1 MNVNA
6 AQAIQRQIKKEHV
19 TPTKESL
26 LKSIRESKY
35 TTISKLLK
43 YGNSNN
49 ELVMLHIA
57 DLESQGE
64 IIVFDDKIIAISPR
78 ITLSLIGLIFFGTV
92 IFGNLIA

>member
-43 YGNSNN
+43 YGDSNKI
-49 ELVMLHIA
+49 MTHIA

-64 IIVFDDKIIAISPR
+64 IIVFDDKIIAVSPR

>member
-6 AQAIQRQIKKEHV
+6 TQAIQRQIKKEHV

-43 YGNSNN
+43 YGDSNK
-49 ELVMLHIA
+49 VMTHIA
-57 DLESQGE
+57 ELESQGE
-64 IIVFDDKIIAISPR
+64 IIVFDDKIIAVSSR
-78 ITLSLIGLIFFGTV
+78 ITLSLIGLLFFGTV

>member
-43 YGNSNN
+43 YGDSNKI
-49 ELVMLHIA
+49 MTHIA

-64 IIVFDDKIIAISPR
+64 IIVFDDKIIAVSPR
-78 ITLSLIGLIFFGTV
+78 ITLSLIGLIFFGTI

>member
-6 AQAIQRQIKKEHV
+6 TQAIQRQIKKEHV

-43 YGNSNN
+43 YGDSNK
-49 ELVMLHIA
+49 VMTHIA
-57 DLESQGE
+57 ELESQGE
-64 IIVFDDKIIAISPR
+64 IIVFDDKIIAVSPR
-78 ITLSLIGLIFFGTV
+78 ISLSLIGLLFFGTV

>member
-6 AQAIQRQIKKEHV
+6 TQAIQRQIKKEHV

-43 YGNSNN
+43 YGDSNK
-49 ELVMLHIA
+49 VITHIA
-57 DLESQGE
+57 ELESQGE
-64 IIVFDDKIIAISPR
+64 IIVFDDKIIAVSPR
-78 ITLSLIGLIFFGTV
+78 ISLSLIGLLFFGTV

>member
-43 YGNSNN
+43 YGDSNK
-49 ELVMLHIA
+49 VMTHIA
-57 DLESQGE
+57 ELESQGE
-64 IIVFDDKIIAISPR
+64 IIVFDDKIIAVSPQ
-78 ITLSLIGLIFFGTV
+78 ITHSLIGLLFFGTV